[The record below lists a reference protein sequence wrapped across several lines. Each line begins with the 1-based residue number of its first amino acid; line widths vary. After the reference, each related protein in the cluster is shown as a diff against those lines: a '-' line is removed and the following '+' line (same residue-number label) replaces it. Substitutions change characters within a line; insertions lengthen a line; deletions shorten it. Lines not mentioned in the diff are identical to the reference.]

1 MKRRKMRGGVRF
13 GTFQGTPRA
22 FGPDAFPKRLWVP
35 LRQGYGEAVQPL
47 VSSGEKVL
55 AEQII
60 GRDDGVIST
69 PIHAPLSGSVEHVG
83 SISENGDGENFIVI
97 AADEREDRAERKPV
111 GLDFERQPSEE
122 IARALYECG
131 VTALGR
137 TGIPS
142 PFKSCPAEPDAIDTL
157 IVAMLETFPLSPGV
171 DTRLNG
177 RWKELASGIQ
187 VLRRALAVDRVIVAF
202 SSDEVRKQFIPWLNQ
217 VPDAEVRKVS
227 EKYPQDWD
235 ETLVEALAERRVP
248 DGGLSTDVGVV
259 CIGINAALAAYAA
272 VLFGQPLI
280 RQEVALVGSGLAQPE
295 IVRAPIGTAVSEL
308 LGTRRTPDAPVRVIL
323 GDPLVGIAVEEGRA
337 PVSRGLE
344 TITVLRETKDPEMF
358 AFLKPGRDRH
368 SHSNAFVSALVPS
381 THFENDT
388 GLHGE
393 ERPCIC
399 CNYCDEVCPRDL
411 MPYQLSKLVRI
422 EEIEEA
428 RVIHLTACIEC
439 CLCSYV
445 CPSKI
450 PLLEDIRRGKQ
461 MLAEELAHEEQS
473 KTTPDSGA
481 SEG

>member
-1 MKRRKMRGGVRF
+1 MKRMKMRGGVRF

-22 FGPDAFPKRLWVP
+22 FGPDAFPKRVWVP
-35 LRQGYGEAVQPL
+35 LQQGYGEAAQPL
-47 VSSGEKVL
+47 VSPGEKVL

-60 GRDDGVIST
+60 GRDDSATST
-69 PIHAPLSGSVEHVG
+69 PVHSPVSGSVEHVG
-83 SISENGDGENFIVI
+83 PISENQAGESFIVV
-97 AADEREDRAERKPV
+97 AADGREDRVERKPI
-111 GLDFERQPSEE
+111 GPDFEKHPAEE
-122 IARALYECG
+122 IGRALYECG
-131 VTALGR
+131 VTAFGR
-137 TGIPS
+137 AGIPS
-142 PFKSCPAEPDAIDTL
+142 PFNTSPAEPGAIDTL
-157 IVAMLETFPLSPGV
+157 IVAMLETSPLNPGV

-187 VLRRALAVDRVIVAF
+187 ILRRALAVDRVIVAF

-217 VPDAEVRKVS
+217 VSEAEVRKVS

-235 ETLVEALAERRVP
+235 EMLVEGLTDRRVP
-248 DGGLSTDVGVV
+248 DDGLSTDVGVV
-259 CIGINAALAAYAA
+259 CIGINAALAAYAG
-272 VLFGQPLI
+272 VLFGQPVT

-295 IVRAPIGTAVSEL
+295 IIRAPVGTAVSEL
-308 LGTRRTPDAPVRVIL
+308 LENRRVPELPVRVIL
-323 GDPLVGIAVEEGRA
+323 GDPLTGVAVEGGRA

-344 TITVLRETKDPEMF
+344 TITVLREVRDPEMF

-411 MPYQLSKLVRI
+411 MPYQLSKLVHI

-428 RVIHLTACIEC
+428 RLIHLTACIEC
-439 CLCSYV
+439 GLCSYV

-461 MLAEELAHEEQS
+461 MLAEEMAHEQQS
-473 KTTPDSGA
+473 
-481 SEG
+481 